1 MKSKLCYEKL
11 SSLGLLPKL
20 TLAAVWGCM
29 LYLHDP
35 LDLRSSSNKAQ
46 ISTHTAFSV
55 IPRTFQR
62 HMCPRVC
69 RASKRKYHASA
80 WRRTLEKDRNAS
92 TPCIDL
98 FIYLIFPSSSL
109 QQEGQLTSVLQDG

>member
-62 HMCPRVC
+62 HVPSRLPRLEKEISRVC
-69 RASKRKYHASA
+69 LEAHLRERQKR
-80 WRRTLEKDRNAS
+80 
-92 TPCIDL
+92 
-98 FIYLIFPSSSL
+98 IYAMH
-109 QQEGQLTSVLQDG
+109 